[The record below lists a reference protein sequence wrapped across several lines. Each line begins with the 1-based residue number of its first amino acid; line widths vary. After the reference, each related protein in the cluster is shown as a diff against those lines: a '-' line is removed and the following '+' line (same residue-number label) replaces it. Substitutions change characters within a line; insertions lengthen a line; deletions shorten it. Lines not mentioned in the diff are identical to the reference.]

1 MKVMSTKTKKPAVE
15 VIQKAKEFFNGRF
28 GLDIRNESSDCCIEF
43 ANDLGFVTVEVTK
56 EDKGSQVTLTT
67 REWEYQVQEFLG
79 LLK

>member
-1 MKVMSTKTKKPAVE
+1 MKVMSTKTKKSAVE

-28 GLDIRNESSDCCIEF
+28 GLNIRNESSDCCIEF